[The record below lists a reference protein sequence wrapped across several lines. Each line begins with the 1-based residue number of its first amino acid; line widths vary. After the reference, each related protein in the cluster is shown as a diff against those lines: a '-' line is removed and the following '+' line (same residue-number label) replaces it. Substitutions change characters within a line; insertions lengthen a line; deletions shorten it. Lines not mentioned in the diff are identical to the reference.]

1 MDSFVR
7 GTIKTAIYGTK
18 APPTAELH
26 GHISYTQSEDHAFSI
41 LKEKE
46 TALYKIRFLEG
57 NSQVG

>member
-46 TALYKIRFLEG
+46 KPHSTKFGSWKVIRR
-57 NSQVG
+57 